1 MYEYM
6 PQKKIQIHVMK
17 SLQASGSNTF
27 SLGFASQ
34 IAAQS
39 KAVKS
44 ILS

>member
-6 PQKKIQIHVMK
+6 PQKKYQIHVMK
-17 SLQASGSNTF
+17 SLQASGASTF

-34 IAAQS
+34 IAVQS
-39 KAVKS
+39 KALES